1 MKASIT
7 VTVTAIGLIA
17 SSLFAAN
24 LGKYRDWPNSP
35 QGYFMTNAERADWSK
50 LTSEAGAAQF
60 VNKFIASRG
69 PRFADEVDAAAKAAD
84 DHLSV
89 AGKPGSKTL
98 RGKIVIVL
106 GPPSNFAIEQTRR
119 DKSVPIASHVSTWR
133 PQTVEVEPRTAA
145 PLSEMR
151 AKYVN
156 DYTFT
161 YAKEKLPGKAAKDR
175 IIVVAVN
182 PATGEDRILDARI
195 AREVNELLEAAAQ
208 ERASTAKIITP

>member
-1 MKASIT
+1 MKATAT
-7 VTVTAIGLIA
+7 VNAIVLIL
-17 SSLFAAN
+17 SSLVAAN
-24 LGKYRDWPNSP
+24 LGKYRDWPSSP

-50 LTSEAGAAQF
+50 LTSEANAAQF

-69 PRFADEVDAAAKAAD
+69 PRFADEVAAAAKAAD

-98 RGKIVIVL
+98 RGRIVIVL
-106 GPPSNFAIEQTRR
+106 GPPSNFAIQQGVR

-133 PQTVEVEPRTAA
+133 PQTVEVEPRPAA

-182 PATGEDRILDARI
+182 PATGEDRILDARM
-195 AREVNELLEAAAQ
+195 AREVNELLETAAQ
-208 ERASTAKIITP
+208 ERASKAKIINP